1 MQKKNF
7 VSMNKT
13 QPMRS
18 ISKTYGV
25 LCLGLCIVIFG
36 GCTQDSGRIRLGSCN
51 PGEEGACPEG
61 EVCKATAA
69 TAPGAGVCMP
79 WRDAIERG
87 CLLGD
92 NSGCKPHEICWN
104 TADTPQGVGTCLPKA
119 TCTLGEVGHCQE
131 AETCHSAE
139 GMPLGL
145 GLCIPN
151 EDTPGQDAEC
161 PGDEVC
167 NDTPFPP
174 DTGEC
179 PEGEGEGDG
188 TCIREVCTAGMA
200 GEEAGCA
207 EDQICFSTEDG
218 KGSCEAAGSCT
229 PHSDE
234 WPCASGVCLD
244 TTGNGVG
251 TCHAAGSCRPGVTGD
266 CSSGDLCLVLAPEAE
281 LGTCY
286 SEGHCSLLDGSGCA
300 ETESCQ
306 NSFYTPELN
315 LGTCVANNCNEAPCP
330 SGWNCHD
337 DDGTCVPNA
346 CSAAGEDDECPGAWK
361 CKQLGQETLC
371 ILETCLAG
379 ETGPEAGC
387 SSGEKCVA
395 TDDLKGECM
404 AIENCRPYADGDCA
418 GGELCLVLAPEA
430 ELGTCYSEGYCSLL
444 DGSGCEKAESC
455 QNSFHTP
462 ELNLGTCVTNNCYDA
477 KCPNGWDCSKDD
489 GICVPS
495 GCSAAGEDDECP
507 GAWKCKQLGKETLC
521 ILETCLAGETGKE
534 AGCSSGEKCVA
545 TDDLKGECMAIENCR
560 PYADGDCASGEL
572 CLMLDPDSELGTCHS
587 EGHCNLR
594 GKGSECGK
602 NESCRNSFHTPELNL
617 GTCVTNNCY
626 EADCP
631 NGWDCSKDD
640 GICVPSQCT
649 TGNDDEC
656 PDTWRC
662 LENPMNGEEG
672 ICLSLVKCTG
682 DGDCEGGQS
691 CAEIDSDG
699 IGSCMFEG

>member
-418 GGELCLVLAPEA
+418 
-430 ELGTCYSEGYCSLL
+430 
-444 DGSGCEKAESC
+444 
-455 QNSFHTP
+455 
-462 ELNLGTCVTNNCYDA
+462 
-477 KCPNGWDCSKDD
+477 
-489 GICVPS
+489 
-495 GCSAAGEDDECP
+495 
-507 GAWKCKQLGKETLC
+507 
-521 ILETCLAGETGKE
+521 
-534 AGCSSGEKCVA
+534 
-545 TDDLKGECMAIENCR
+545 
-560 PYADGDCASGEL
+560 SGEL